1 MMEKLG
7 KRGVLCR
14 HTTTRGTADILTIW
28 ICSRSE
34 NAYLLR
40 YCILK
45 MPSFYQDRLGTN
57 EGKTTQKRDAFSYDL
72 LLQIG
77 QGDLDP
83 AGKDGAGAM
92 ARSRSHYT
100 QHLMMKSTL
109 LISTVLSGAAKR
121 DN

>member
-1 MMEKLG
+1 MQVHNDTGHGGYFNDMDMLQVRK
-7 KRGVLCR
+7 
-14 HTTTRGTADILTIW
+14 HISFA
-28 ICSRSE
+28 
-34 NAYLLR
+34 LL
-40 YCILK
+40 YTK

>member
-1 MMEKLG
+1 M
-7 KRGVLCR
+7 
-14 HTTTRGTADILTIW
+14 
-28 ICSRSE
+28 
-34 NAYLLR
+34 
-40 YCILK
+40 
-45 MPSFYQDRLGTN
+45 
-57 EGKTTQKRDAFSYDL
+57 

-83 AGKDGAGAM
+83 AGKGGEGAM

>member
-1 MMEKLG
+1 MQVHNDTGHGGYFNDMDMLQVR
-7 KRGVLCR
+7 KRISFAMPFY
-14 HTTTRGTADILTIW
+14 TKNMIILPRQARDKHRN
-28 ICSRSE
+28 S
-34 NAYLLR
+34 
-40 YCILK
+40 
-45 MPSFYQDRLGTN
+45 
-57 EGKTTQKRDAFSYDL
+57 TQKRAACSYDM

-83 AGKDGAGAM
+83 AGKGGEGAM